1 MAANDQY
8 FYDLAAEE
16 IRGNQMH
23 QGLWLRAF
31 SDTNGEPMK
40 AHALYVKYRV
50 ETLKEQHQEQQ
61 RLRARQEQENASQQ
75 KVVAAQKIERL
86 KEEKTVKNIIEKRL
100 KKRGKGLQDLTLT
113 ERIFWAFV
121 IFMVLCAVCFFAS
134 SH

>member
-1 MAANDQY
+1 MAHPDQY
-8 FYDLAAEE
+8 FYDQAAEE
-16 IRGNQMH
+16 IRNNRMN

-31 SDTNGEPMK
+31 SDTKGDPLK
-40 AHALYVKYRV
+40 ANALYAKYRV
-50 ETLKEQHQEQQ
+50 ESLKEQHLEQQ
-61 RLRARQEQENASQQ
+61 RLRARQEQENSSQQ

-86 KEEKTVKNIIEKRL
+86 KEEKTVKSIIEKRL

-121 IFMVLCAVCFFAS
+121 VFMALCAVCFFAS